1 MYDMSET
8 AFAMTGGQVTFDGK
22 PILRG
27 VDLTVRPGE
36 VVALLGANGSG
47 KSTLVRALLGLTP
60 LSGGQTLLYGTPPA
74 RFRDWWRIGY
84 VPQRLQ
90 VGGGVPATVGEVV
103 ASGRIARQSRLRR
116 TSQADR
122 AAVAEA
128 LEAVRL
134 SDRAGDPV
142 QSLSGG
148 QQQRV
153 LIARALAGQPDT
165 YVMDEPTAGVDA
177 GTQQLLADTLAGLV
191 RGGKTVVLVVHE
203 LGPLEPIIT
212 RGVVIREGR
221 VAHDGR
227 PPRPEGEC
235 ARPGHEHVHPH
246 AAETTAG
253 PLTGWQ
259 GDPR

>member
-1 MYDMSET
+1 MSET
-8 AFAMTGGQVTFDGK
+8 AFAMTGGRVAYDGK
-22 PILRG
+22 PVLRG
-27 VDLTVRPGE
+27 IDLTVHTGE

-60 LSGGQTLLYGTPPA
+60 LSGGSTLIYDRPPG

-90 VGGGVPATVGEVV
+90 VGGGVPATVREVV
-103 ASGRIARQSRLRR
+103 ASGRIARQRRLRR
-116 TSQADR
+116 TSAADR
-122 AAVAEA
+122 AAVAAA

-142 QSLSGG
+142 QALSGG

-153 LIARALAGQPDT
+153 LIARALAGEPDT

-177 GTQQLLADTLAGLV
+177 ETQRLLADTLAGLV
-191 RGGKTVVLVVHE
+191 LGGKTVVLVAHE
-203 LGPLEPIIT
+203 LGPLEPVIT
-212 RGVVIREGR
+212 RGVVIGGGLI
-221 VAHDGR
+221 AHDGP

-235 ARPGHEHVHPH
+235 ARPGHEHQHPH
-246 AAETTAG
+246 AAEPVAG

-259 GDPR
+259 GEPR